1 MSHTCSNA
9 FTLDRNLKME
19 PAKLPHTIIVA
30 LFFLWLFSYGAVLNA
45 AERAINTQDPALVLQ
60 TYLRATY
67 ARDFIEAYRFISSA
81 DRKVRD
87 LTRYAQQRGPFAGF
101 TLEVA
106 KKLSESMAIKFT
118 QRQDTP
124 TRIQAVISYKVPD
137 PKKLAP
143 LLLNWDSYRL
153 NMLAATERKQLI
165 ESIDRRKQDGALD
178 MSEGEENF
186 ELVKEADGWRVFLNW
201 AAGVKIP
208 LRLDLSKSE
217 DLDVTL
223 SKSEIVAQPG
233 ELFEVV
239 LKITNRTNQPLTA
252 RIGHLIEPDAI
263 ADYLD
268 FVQCGFL
275 LPVTIPPEKSQE
287 FSGTYLLRGTLPEGV
302 RQMNLTYDFRLL
314 K

>member
-1 MSHTCSNA
+1 M
-9 FTLDRNLKME
+9 
-19 PAKLPHTIIVA
+19 
-30 LFFLWLFSYGAVLNA
+30 WLFILIAFVLAGHGNLSA
-45 AERAINTQDPALVLQ
+45 AEPVVNFQDPTVVLQ

-67 ARDFIEAYRFISSA
+67 ARDYIDAYRFISSA

-87 LTRYAQQRGPFAGF
+87 LNRYVQQRGPFAGF
-101 TLEVA
+101 TLELA
-106 KKLSESMAIKFT
+106 RDLSESIEIKFK
-118 QRQDTP
+118 QHQDTP
-124 TRIQAVISYKVPD
+124 TRIQTVIIYKVPD
-137 PKKLAP
+137 PKKVSP
-143 LLLNWDSYRL
+143 LLLNWDPYRL
-153 NMLAATERKQLI
+153 NSLAPEERKRILDA
-165 ESIDRRKQDGALD
+165 IDKKKHDGSLD

-208 LRLDLSKSE
+208 LRLDLSKSK

-223 SKSEIVAQPG
+223 SKSEIGAQPG
-233 ELFEVV
+233 DLFEVI
-239 LKITNRTNQPLTA
+239 LRITNRTDQTVTA

-275 LPVTIPPEKSQE
+275 LPVTIGPVQQQE

-302 RQMNLTYDFRLL
+302 RQLNLTYDFRLL

>member
-1 MSHTCSNA
+1 MAKTTFMRSLTA
-9 FTLDRNLKME
+9 GMLFTSLL
-19 PAKLPHTIIVA
+19 
-30 LFFLWLFSYGAVLNA
+30 GAISITTA
-45 AERAINTQDPALVLQ
+45 AERAINSHDPALVLQ

-67 ARDFIEAYRFISSA
+67 ARDFIEAYRVISNA

-87 LTRYAQQRGPFAGF
+87 LNRYAQQRGPFAGF

-106 KKLSESMAIKFT
+106 RKLSESIEIKFK

-124 TRIQAVISYKVPD
+124 TRIQTVINYKVPD
-137 PKKLAP
+137 PKKVSP
-143 LLLNWDSYRL
+143 LVLNWDVYRL
-153 NMLAATERKQLI
+153 NSLAPEERKRILDA
-165 ESIDRRKQDGALD
+165 IDKKKHDGSLD

-208 LRLDLSKSE
+208 LRLDLSKSA

-223 SKSEIVAQPG
+223 SKTEIIAQPG
-233 ELFEVV
+233 DLFEVA
-239 LKITNRTNQPLTA
+239 LRITNRTDQPVTA
-252 RIGHLIEPDAI
+252 RIGHLVEPNDV

-275 LPVTIPPEKSQE
+275 LPVTIAPAKQQE

-302 RQMNLTYDFRLL
+302 RQLNLTYDFRLL

>member
-1 MSHTCSNA
+1 MSQTYCYA
-9 FTLDRNLKME
+9 FTLDRCTKMGASE
-19 PAKLPHTIIVA
+19 LPHTLIVVLLA
-30 LFFLWLFSYGAVLNA
+30 LWLLGHGAVLNA
-45 AERAINTQDPALVLQ
+45 AESAINSQDPAFVLQ

-87 LTRYAQQRGPFAGF
+87 LNRYVQQRGPFAGF
-101 TLEVA
+101 TLELA
-106 KKLSESMAIKFT
+106 KKLSESIEIKFKA
-118 QRQDTP
+118 RQDTP
-124 TRIQAVISYKVPD
+124 TRIQAVINYKVPD

-153 NMLAATERKQLI
+153 NSLSAAERQQLI
-165 ESIDRRKQDGALD
+165 EGIDKKKHDGAIG

-186 ELVKEADGWRVFLNW
+186 ALVKETDGWRVFLDW

-208 LRLDLSKSE
+208 LRLDLSKSK

-239 LKITNRTNQPLTA
+239 LKITNRTDQPVTA
-252 RIGHLIEPDAI
+252 RIGHLVEPDAI

-275 LPVTIPPEKSQE
+275 LPVTIAPAKPAE